1 VPEVAIDNSVQKPMK
16 NERKH
21 TVIEISSPTPVFNDP
36 EPVIGAALEEDQDPE
51 L

>member
-16 NERKH
+16 NER
-21 TVIEISSPTPVFNDP
+21 PTPVENEP

>member
-16 NERKH
+16 NDRRD
-21 TVIEISSPTPVFNDP
+21 TNIEITSPTPVKNEP